1 MHIPI
6 IRNFN
11 KRKVHSY
18 FIDKMLSTNLADMQ
32 LINKFNK
39 EFRFLLCV
47 IEIYSKYAWIIPLK
61 DEKEVQL
68 LVLFRKFKMNQN
80 ANQIKYGLIK
90 TINSIIDQW
99 NYG

>member
-1 MHIPI
+1 
-6 IRNFN
+6 
-11 KRKVHSY
+11 
-18 FIDKMLSTNLADMQ
+18 MLSTNLADMQ

-90 TINSIIDQW
+90 TINSIIDQ
-99 NYG
+99 